1 MKDYQLHTEQFLP
14 ISLDK
19 AWSFF
24 SSPQNL
30 SKITPPELKFK
41 IESNLQQADIHNGM
55 NIRYTVSPLLGIPLT
70 WVTEITQVNQPSS
83 FTDRQIAG
91 PYKKWE
97 HTHTFVPVENGV
109 MMYDLVKYQ
118 LPFSFLGK
126 FAHWLFVRKKIETI
140 FYYRKEV
147 LTSIF

>member
-1 MKDYQLHTEQFLP
+1 M
-14 ISLDK
+14 
-19 AWSFF
+19 
-24 SSPQNL
+24 
-30 SKITPPELKFK
+30 KFK